1 MRNSSTPAEIK
12 FDSKQVQCSFALF
25 VYSPS
30 NLCIAAQG
38 FFSHNF
44 RTLTLAGSMCA
55 WHTFCATHLIFKFER
70 AVCAP
75 STCPDLTPENYVLET
90 LFSFSLSSLLLV
102 LRCRVLN
109 EGPFSRFGR
118 GRLLNAGARL
128 DSQPLEKWWRRS

>member
-1 MRNSSTPAEIK
+1 MPVNFFFLLDK
-12 FDSKQVQCSFALF
+12 FDYLAGLNSKQVQCSFALF

-30 NLCIAAQG
+30 NFCIAAQG

-44 RTLTLAGSMCA
+44 RTLTPAGSMCA

-102 LRCRVLN
+102 LRCGVVGAHCAPAAQQKILCGPPFPDLV
-109 EGPFSRFGR
+109 EGDF
-118 GRLLNAGARL
+118 
-128 DSQPLEKWWRRS
+128 